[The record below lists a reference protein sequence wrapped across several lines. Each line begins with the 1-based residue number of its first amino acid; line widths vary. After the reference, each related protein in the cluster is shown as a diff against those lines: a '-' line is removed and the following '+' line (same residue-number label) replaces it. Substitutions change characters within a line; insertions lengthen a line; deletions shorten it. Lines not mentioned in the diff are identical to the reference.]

1 MYNFNKPNYDK
12 MAKTEI
18 KTQMPKKDVRSK
30 MGKPAAPAGNAASII
45 AMLKRVP
52 RKTRDAITNAL
63 KTMKPEDLD
72 MLGKRKY
79 PGE

>member
-12 MAKTEI
+12 MAKT
-18 KTQMPKKDVRSK
+18 KMPK
-30 MGKPAAPAGNAASII
+30 KPAAPAVNAASII

>member
-12 MAKTEI
+12 MAKT
-18 KTQMPKKDVRSK
+18 KMPKKDAMMSK
-30 MGKPAAPAGNAASII
+30 MKKPAAPAGNAASII
-45 AMLKRVP
+45 AMLKKLP
-52 RKTRDAITNAL
+52 SKTLNKIYSAL
-63 KTMKPEDLD
+63 ENMEPEDLD